1 MNSFITIKIKFQCK
15 SIFIL
20 FSSLLSFCQPPSFY
34 SKLVFIQYLYESN
47 GSIFRVRIFEYFF
60 EPLFS
65 LFHLKI
71 KSHEVGYTV
80 DDVQLMQNNGKLDTQ
95 IPGIEIQHV
104 SAFRR
109 ILPQVLAS
117 FVKHLLIL
125 DLAIA
130 MTFPTVIIPQLTG
143 VKNRAPDETLT
154 FTDLQASWF
163 GACVF

>member
-1 MNSFITIKIKFQCK
+1 MNHFFFIISFKT
-15 SIFIL
+15 
-20 FSSLLSFCQPPSFY
+20 
-34 SKLVFIQYLYESN
+34 
-47 GSIFRVRIFEYFF
+47 
-60 EPLFS
+60 
-65 LFHLKI
+65 

-95 IPGIEIQHV
+95 IPGIEIKHV